1 MIIVGLDNKVNLT
14 LDVYLDG
21 ALFNSI
27 SKDSYQLLA
36 HGREADMV
44 RMCLAVLVMCLY
56 VCMYVFMYVCV
67 HKFVSLCGNVCRS
80 LEWEV

>member
-14 LDVYLDG
+14 LDAYLDG

-44 RMCLAVLVMCLY
+44 SKY
-56 VCMYVFMYVCV
+56 VCMYVCV